1 MKKIQRTHQKT
12 ERQDGVSLESDV
24 VGCNGNYTDKQTDP
38 ASCSKDCEV
47 RNKQSHFVCCLW
59 LSDPLTLWRLL
70 SLKQKW
76 CKWKSH
82 YSYSTPEKRKPW
94 WNCQPLIRYGW
105 LLEVTSIL
113 CLRNHGS
120 PRPHQKKKKSGGLS
134 EKETKR
140 QIAKIAKSCL
150 SSSLSDIF
158 KTLSSFWQS
167 DV

>member
-76 CKWKSH
+76 CQWKLPLFDPREAQTLVELPAVDSLRMVTRSDVH
-82 YSYSTPEKRKPW
+82 LVFEEPW
-94 WNCQPLIRYGW
+94 VPPPAPKKIKK
-105 LLEVTSIL
+105 S
-113 CLRNHGS
+113 
-120 PRPHQKKKKSGGLS
+120 KKKIRRLIGEGNKTANSKDSKVLS
-134 EKETKR
+134 LVFTKWY
-140 QIAKIAKSCL
+140 
-150 SSSLSDIF
+150 F
-158 KTLSSFWQS
+158 
-167 DV
+167 